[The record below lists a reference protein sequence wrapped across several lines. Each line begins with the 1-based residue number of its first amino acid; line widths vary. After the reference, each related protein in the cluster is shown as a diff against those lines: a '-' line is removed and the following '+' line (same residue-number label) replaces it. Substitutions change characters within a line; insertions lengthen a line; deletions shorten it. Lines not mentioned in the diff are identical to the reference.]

1 MLCATTSCSSRAI
14 RRRSCA
20 TALLAA
26 SSCSRTA
33 YLRRW
38 RTLYPLVQ
46 AMITQS
52 TTGSR
57 LLALKAPPR
66 PDVSTTAT
74 AKRVTN
80 TATRTRTASRFA
92 S

>member
-14 RRRSCA
+14 RKRSCA

-33 YLRRW
+33 YRRRW
-38 RTLYPLVQ
+38 RTLYPLVH

-52 TTGSR
+52 TTGIS
-57 LLALKAPPR
+57 ALPLKRPPL
-66 PDVSTTAT
+66 PDISTMATAT
-74 AKRVTN
+74 RVRY
-80 TATRTRTASRFA
+80 TATRTRTASRLV